1 MALGIPQNTLSK
13 SPRQDTEWTNSNEG
27 IISNSKLLCHKNKLE
42 IIENKLRAII
52 VLLNAILCIIVTN
65 QFTFTF

>member
-1 MALGIPQNTLSK
+1 MALGTPQNTLSK

-27 IISNSKLLCHKNKLE
+27 IISNSNLLCHKNKVE
-42 IIENKLRAII
+42 IMESKLRAII
-52 VLLNAILCIIVTN
+52 VSLNAIFCIIVTN